1 MLEFIGKLAAITV
14 AVNITLTWA
23 IVVFAGTR
31 KPRNPWP
38 DRENLS

>member
-1 MLEFIGKLAAITV
+1 MWEFVGKLVAITV

-31 KPRNPWP
+31 KQVHPWP
-38 DRENLS
+38 ARENL